1 MILDYNKLKEY
12 VNYGWIEETKHS
24 TKNLFIYNYSRKTQF
39 ENKWDD
45 ITLNCRGLILDEKGD
60 LIARG
65 FSKFFN
71 YEELPQKHFAF
82 DIIAKEQPIVQEKCD
97 GSLGIIYYHDNKW
110 NVATRGSFMSEQ
122 AKKAE
127 EMLYVMYD
135 VNLLNTDYTYLV
147 EIVYSDN
154 IIVVRYSNEL
164 LFFLS
169 IYHKDK
175 ELSWSECKDEFLRCN
190 IPQSHIVKEYGDT
203 FDYKTLKQSFEENR
217 EGYIVKFEPSN
228 YRVKIKFE
236 EYVRLHKL
244 ITNFSN
250 VDIWKCLKKGD
261 DIYAFL
267 NRVPD
272 EFDKWVRNKIID
284 LTKSFNYILSVCNAK
299 KNELNAQELENRK
312 DKALWVQSNV
322 IPRYQKILYSMLDNR
337 NYEPLIWDLVKPK
350 YQKPFWN
357 REE

>member
-1 MILDYNKLKEY
+1 VNHNKIKQY
-12 VNYGWIEETKHS
+12 VIDGWVEETKHP

-39 ENKWDD
+39 DSKWDD
-45 ITLNCRGLILDEKGD
+45 ITLNCRGLILDENGN

-71 YEELPQKHFAF
+71 YEELPQNHSAF
-82 DIIAKEQPIVQEKCD
+82 DIIAKENPIVQNKCD
-97 GSLGIIYYHDNKW
+97 GSLGIIYYYDNKW

-122 AKKAE
+122 AQKAE
-127 EMLYVMYD
+127 EMLHNLYRVD
-135 VNLLNTDYTYLV
+135 LLNPEYTYLV
-147 EIVYSDN
+147 EIIYVEN
-154 IIVVRYSNEL
+154 TIVVVYNEEK

-175 ELSWSECKDEFLRCN
+175 ELSWSQCKEEFNRCQ
-190 IPQSHIVKEYGDT
+190 IPHSHIVKEYGNV
-203 FDYKTLKQSFEENR
+203 FDYKSLKNSFEENR

-228 YRVKIKFE
+228 YRVKIKFD

-250 VDIWKCLKKGD
+250 VDIWECLKNED

-267 NRVPD
+267 DKVPD
-272 EFDKWVRNKIID
+272 EFDKWVRGKIFD
-284 LTKSFNYILSVCNAK
+284 LNKSFDYILSVCNAK
-299 KNELNAQELENRK
+299 KDELNNQQLENRK
-312 DKALWVQSNV
+312 DKALWIQSNV

-337 NYEPLIWDLVKPK
+337 NYKPLIWDLVRPK